1 MMNATVFSNLFDLYN
16 NTDKS
21 ELSDLITMLKHNPY
35 VLPNPETGYLLLCHD
50 VLRPDPKSL
59 IETCIENFDLVK
71 NNVDLALTTLCD
83 SDSELLRATYGL
95 DDGVRTAYISL
106 EPKISESLTHAW
118 ATAIRCLRHPKRR
131 RYFTEIVA

>member
-35 VLPNPETGYLLLCHD
+35 VLPNPETGHLLLCHD
-50 VLRPDPKSL
+50 VLRPDPKAL

-95 DDGVRTAYISL
+95 DDGVRTAFTGI
-106 EPKISESLTHAW
+106 EPKISKSETLAW
-118 ATAIRCLRHPKRR
+118 ITAIRRLRHPKRR
-131 RYFTEIVA
+131 RYFTEIAA